1 LFGIHSDLESALSME
16 LVLNLGWILT
26 ASLMFC
32 VWLRF
37 APRSPANGR
46 MQFVALAILILILFP
61 VISVTDDLQTA
72 QYPAVV
78 DSSQR
83 RDHVGSGPH
92 SFFPAVTALP
102 PPVFA
107 GIFFGIPRFSAPANL
122 HAPLVDHPALAPIQ
136 IRPPPAA

>member
-1 LFGIHSDLESALSME
+1 ME

-32 VWLRF
+32 VWLGF
-37 APRSPANGR
+37 APRTAANGR
-46 MQFVALAILILILFP
+46 MQLVALAILILILFP

-72 QYPAVV
+72 QSPAVV

-83 RDHVGSGPH
+83 RDHVGSAPH

-107 GIFFGIPRFSAPANL
+107 GIYYGTLHMAAPANL
-122 HAPLVDHPALAPIQ
+122 PAPLVDHPALASIQ

>member
-1 LFGIHSDLESALSME
+1 ME

-26 ASLMFC
+26 ASLMIC

-37 APRSPANGR
+37 APRTAANGR
-46 MQFVALAILILILFP
+46 KQFVALAMLILILFP

-92 SFFPAVTALP
+92 SFFPAVTTLP

-107 GIFFGIPRFSAPANL
+107 GVFFGLPRFSAPPNL
-122 HAPLVDHPALAPIQ
+122 PAPLMDHPALASIQ
-136 IRPPPAA
+136 IRPPPVA

>member
-1 LFGIHSDLESALSME
+1 ME

-37 APRSPANGR
+37 APRTPANGR
-46 MQFVALAILILILFP
+46 MQFVALAMLILILFP

-72 QYPAVV
+72 QYPAIVN
-78 DSSQR
+78 SSQR

-92 SFFPAVTALP
+92 SFFPTVTALP

-107 GIFFGIPRFSAPANL
+107 GIFLAYRVFPRR
-122 HAPLVDHPALAPIQ
+122 PISPPFWWT
-136 IRPPPAA
+136 ILPWRPFRSGLRRPPDLLPSFFLHL